1 MAAKGQPISQ
11 PTPREVWDRL
21 DDESPK
27 AHAAFVQYRD
37 LGTERSIDKTR
48 IKLGKRSG
56 YARHLETWSSQ
67 YRWVERAAAWGAAEQ
82 KRKDAERAI
91 DERRVWKKAQADERD
106 RRKALL
112 NRMAALL
119 GASFKDHITIDGEGK
134 PTASAP
140 DPESLRSIA
149 GAFKTYME
157 QSRQEFN
164 DLPTQ
169 KVAPVDASDPEGETP
184 YQPRLDDFTR
194 IITSVKELLEQE
206 RRDDD

>member
-11 PTPREVWDRL
+11 RPPVEAWDQQVG
-21 DDESPK
+21 ESPK
-27 AHAAFVQYRD
+27 AHAAFVTYRD
-37 LGTERSIDKTR
+37 MGVDRSIDKTR
-48 IKLGKRSG
+48 IRLGKKAG

-67 YRWVERAAAWGAAEQ
+67 NRWVERAAAWDAAEQ
-82 KRKDAERAI
+82 KRKDAERAV

-119 GASFKDHITIDGEGK
+119 GASFKEHIEIDGDGK

-140 DPESLRSIA
+140 DPETLRSIA

-169 KVAPVDASDPEGETP
+169 KVAPVDARDPEGETP
-184 YQPRLDDFTR
+184 YAPKLDDFAAV
-194 IITSVKELLEQE
+194 IASVKELIESE
-206 RRDDD
+206 RADGD

>member
-1 MAAKGQPISQ
+1 MGAKGQPISQ
-11 PTPREVWDRL
+11 TSREVWDRQ

-37 LGTERSIDKTR
+37 LGVERSIDKTR
-48 IKLGKRSG
+48 IRLGKTAG

-67 YRWVERAAAWGAAEQ
+67 YRWVERAAAWDTAEQ
-82 KRKDAERAI
+82 KRKDIERAA

-134 PTASAP
+134 STASAP
-140 DPESLRSIA
+140 DPETLRSIA

-184 YQPRLDDFTR
+184 YQPRVDDFT
-194 IITSVKELLEQE
+194 SVILAAKELLEQE
-206 RRDDD
+206 RRDDE

>member
-1 MAAKGQPISQ
+1 MQAEETSAAY
-11 PTPREVWDRL
+11 
-21 DDESPK
+21 
-27 AHAAFVQYRD
+27 HAFVQYRD
-37 LGTERSIDKTR
+37 LGVERSLAAAVKA
-48 IKLGKRSG
+48 LGKRKG
-56 YARHLETWSSQ
+56 YVGQLERWSSLN
-67 YRWVERAAAWGAAEQ
+67 RWVERAAAWDAAEQ
-82 KRKDAERAI
+82 KRKDAERAV

-119 GASFKDHITIDGEGK
+119 GASFKEHIEIDGDGK

-140 DPESLRSIA
+140 DPETLRSIA

-169 KVAPVDASDPEGETP
+169 KVAPVDARDPEGETP
-184 YQPRLDDFTR
+184 YAPKLDDFAAV
-194 IITSVKELLEQE
+194 IASVKELIESE
-206 RRDDD
+206 RADGD